1 MELSFKSDP
10 LIKQQLIK
18 RMDHHIAADN
28 LLQKA
33 TGANGKGCTV
43 WCALNNGEL
52 HKGYDHSAF
61 PDILGLPEWL
71 ARLQD
76 TIFEGLGVDDA
87 KAFSSA
93 WPKAIPVGKNLEP
106 VKWRFC
112 AFVMKENIERVLLLD
127 IDDSLKKQ
135 VVDSI
140 NGVLSLHERAA
151 TTGIWDR
158 SAAWSAAESARS
170 AAWSAAR
177 SAAWSA
183 ARSAAGSAAESAW
196 SAAESARAAA
206 GSAAE
211 SARSAAGSAAGSAA
225 ESARSA
231 AYRRYA
237 DELLRL
243 LAEA

>member
-158 SAAWSAAESARS
+158 AAAGSAAESARS